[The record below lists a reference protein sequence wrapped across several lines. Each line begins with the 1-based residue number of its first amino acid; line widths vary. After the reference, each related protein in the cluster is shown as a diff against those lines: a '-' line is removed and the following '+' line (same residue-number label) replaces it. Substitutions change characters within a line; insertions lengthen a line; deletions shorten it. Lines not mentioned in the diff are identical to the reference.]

1 MKLYKF
7 ENAHEILKKRTK
19 NTCTISA
26 LYMYFESH
34 NDKFCLIDSANCA
47 CSDQPAQNHGLAEVL
62 VQVVMALSRT
72 NPPDFGLGKNI
83 VVFFLTVHFKALSAA
98 YGRLPCSLPQNVRK
112 SC

>member
-26 LYMYFESH
+26 LYFESR
-34 NDKFCLIDSANCA
+34 NDKFCLVDSANCA
-47 CSDQPAQNHGLAEVL
+47 YCDQPAQNHGLTVAL
-62 VQVVMALSRT
+62 VQVFMALSRT

-83 VVFFLTVHFKALSAA
+83 VFFFFSQCISKLS
-98 YGRLPCSLPQNVRK
+98 
-112 SC
+112 